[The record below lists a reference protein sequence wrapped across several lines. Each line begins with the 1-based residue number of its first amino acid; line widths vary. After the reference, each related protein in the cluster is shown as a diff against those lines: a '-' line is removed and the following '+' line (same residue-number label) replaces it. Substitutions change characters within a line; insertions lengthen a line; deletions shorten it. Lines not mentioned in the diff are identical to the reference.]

1 MNKIRRALTVAA
13 AAAGAV
19 VLASTPASAYPT
31 WQPWGANGYY
41 YCGPTTHSVTSTKVI
56 HQTCI
61 IANYAAKSQ
70 AVLLVRNNATV
81 NITIDEGTVTW
92 RDRYGD
98 FLTRVNCNATVVRPG
113 ELKACYGETRYS
125 SPGDRANGGY
135 SYNKYYDITEPV
147 YYK

>member
-13 AAAGAV
+13 AAASAV
-19 VLASTPASAYPT
+19 VLTSTPASAYPN
-31 WQPWGANGYY
+31 WQPWVPTAFS

-56 HQTCI
+56 HQACI
-61 IANYAAKSQ
+61 IENLDKAQ

-92 RDRYGD
+92 RRKDGS
-98 FLTRVNCNATVVRPG
+98 FITRNNCNAKVVRPG
-113 ELKACYGETRYS
+113 ELTACYGETMYA
-125 SPGDRANGGY
+125 SPGDKANGGY

-147 YYK
+147 VNK